1 MVMSTAL
8 LQALHQHYPNA
19 TIDVIAKKGID
30 FLLDYFPWQNQRYV
44 FDKAV
49 YSGLVGAY
57 KFGKLVKQQKKY
69 DLFICLPDSISS
81 AVMGYA
87 TGAGIRIGYKKEL
100 RSILLTNSYDKIAT
114 QHRVQQYV
122 HLLNQFLQK
131 EIAVPNVFLQAKNSL
146 QKKSGVVININSEA
160 SSRRLPVEKAV
171 AIINAVKNKI
181 KTPIK
186 LIGGPADEAFVT
198 EVYNK
203 LSYNH
208 EITNVAGTTS
218 LQELIDIFASSSV
231 VLTTDSGPAHIANAL
246 GTPVVVLFG
255 AGNEKNTA
263 PYNSQ
268 KCIVMR
274 SGQLPCEPCVSN
286 TCKLYSSPKCLQLLN
301 ENDIATQVAQLL

>member
-30 FLLDYFPWQNQRYV
+30 FLLDYFPWHNQRYV
-44 FDKAV
+44 FDKSV
-49 YSGLVGAY
+49 YSGLNGAY
-57 KFGKLVKQQKKY
+57 KFGKIVKQQKKY

-81 AVMGYA
+81 AVMAYA
-87 TGAGIRIGYKKEL
+87 IGAGIRIGYKKEL
-100 RSILLTNSYDKIAT
+100 RSILLTNSYNKIAT

-131 EIAVPNVFLQAKNSL
+131 EITMPNVFLQAKNSV
-146 QKKSGVVININSEA
+146 QKSGVVININSEA
-160 SSRRLPVEKAV
+160 SSRRLPLEKAV

-181 KTPIK
+181 KIPIK
-186 LIGGPADEAFVT
+186 LVGGPADKAFVT
-198 EVYNK
+198 DVYNK
-203 LSYNH
+203 LNHQH

-218 LQELIDIFASSSV
+218 LQELINIFASSSV

-246 GTPVVVLFG
+246 GIPVVVLFG

-268 KCIVMR
+268 QCVVIR